1 MKKGLSK
8 KVVLVCNVKNTFVY
22 KDIKL
27 LEKIGFRVLLIYSPP
42 YKDPF
47 RFFYNRIKE
56 LVLSTLYLPI
66 SIGAFSWFN
75 DYHTAIPV
83 LIAKLFKKPITIIIG
98 GYDAVSN
105 SNINYGNFLKNNT
118 RQNLAKWNLK
128 ESNLI
133 WVVHKTLSE
142 GCRFALADTKLIQGL
157 NISFRLINPIKEIRQ
172 LMTAI
177 SGKK

>member
-27 LEKIGFRVLLIYSPP
+27 LEKIGFKVLLIYSPP

-66 SIGAFSWFN
+66 SIGACSWFN

-83 LIAKLFKKPITIIIG
+83 LIAKLFKKR
-98 GYDAVSN
+98 N
-105 SNINYGNFLKNNT
+105 
-118 RQNLAKWNLK
+118 
-128 ESNLI
+128 
-133 WVVHKTLSE
+133 
-142 GCRFALADTKLIQGL
+142 
-157 NISFRLINPIKEIRQ
+157 
-172 LMTAI
+172 
-177 SGKK
+177 